1 MLVEIFGY
9 AGDCTISGRL
19 DMAGGRL
26 TDLLEGASDVV
37 VLDARLHGLG
47 GEPVERVERLKL
59 GRADLFAVEAG
70 GPAGSDARR
79 IHTVRHLVRFACG
92 RYTIIGELHALPG
105 ARPLATLLAH
115 RTMVPLTDCHVIY
128 ERDGE
133 EEVRRAAV
141 VIVNGL
147 RIDTAEQIG
156 LDDPDL
162 ERLALLRTT

>member
-1 MLVEIFGY
+1 MLVDFFGY

-19 DMAGGRL
+19 DMTEGRL
-26 TDLLEGASDVV
+26 TDLLEGTSVV
-37 VLDARLHGLG
+37 IVLDARLHGFG
-47 GEPVERVERLKL
+47 GEPIEHVERLRL
-59 GRADLFAVEAG
+59 GRADLFAVEAAG
-70 GPAGSDARR
+70 TAGSDARR

-128 ERDGE
+128 ERDGA

-147 RIDTAEQIG
+147 RIDSADEIG